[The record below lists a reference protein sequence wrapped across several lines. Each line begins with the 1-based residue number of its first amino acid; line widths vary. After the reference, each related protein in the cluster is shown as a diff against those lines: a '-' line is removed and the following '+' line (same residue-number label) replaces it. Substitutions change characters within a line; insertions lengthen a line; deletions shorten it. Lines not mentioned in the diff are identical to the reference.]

1 MLPDMTKGVVRHVF
15 NILRTTRDLT
25 LARWRVTR
33 R

>member
-1 MLPDMTKGVVRHVF
+1 MLPDMIKDTVRHVF